1 MNSIPRFETFTRLGF
16 AARGLLYILM
26 GYLAIEAGRSLG
38 TSDVLRT
45 MAGGGLGRVVLG
57 LVGLGLLAY
66 GAWRLAEAALDLEG
80 SGEGL
85 KGKAVRAGHG
95 GSGVVHVLL
104 GLLALGLTFGI
115 GMGGGGGGA
124 GAAGGG
130 SDGAQTATAWV
141 LGLPAGE
148 WLVRLVAVGFI
159 VGGLG
164 EWLQAYKLGF
174 LKQLDGRAQG
184 RAWVKWIGR
193 LGYAARGVL
202 FILAG
207 LFYWRAAATENPREA
222 GGLGEALGSLSGWA
236 QLLVAAGLVLFGVFS
251 LVQAMYRRITNPQV
265 VERLKG
271 AAGRSGGGRGATR
284 AAARRG

>member
-45 MAGGGLGRVVLG
+45 LAGGGPSRVVLG

-66 GAWRLAEAALDLEG
+66 GAWRVAEAALDLEG

-85 KGKAVRAGHG
+85 KGKAVRAGHA
-95 GSGVVHVLL
+95 GSGLVHILL
-104 GLLALGLTFGI
+104 GLLALGLTLGI

-124 GAAGGG
+124 EGGG
-130 SDGAQTATAWV
+130 SEGAQTATAWL
-141 LGLPAGE
+141 LGLPAGD
-148 WLVRLVAVGFI
+148 WLVRLIAVGFV

-174 LKQLDGRAQG
+174 LKQLDERARGRG
-184 RAWVKWIGR
+184 WVKWTGR

-207 LFYWRAAATENPREA
+207 LFYWRAAATENPAQA
-222 GGLGEALGSLSGWA
+222 GGLGEALGALSGWA
-236 QLLVAAGLVLFGVFS
+236 QILVAAGLVMFGVFS
-251 LVQAMYRRITNPQV
+251 LVQAAYRRITNPQV
-265 VERLKG
+265 VERLRA
-271 AAGRSGGGRGATR
+271 AAGPRGRGAPGPV
-284 AAARRG
+284 ARGR

>member
-1 MNSIPRFETFTRLGF
+1 VNPIPRFETFTRLGF

-45 MAGGGLGRVVLG
+45 MAGGGLTRVVLG

-95 GSGVVHVLL
+95 GSGLVHVLL

-115 GMGGGGGGA
+115 GTGEGGGGA
-124 GAAGGG
+124 GGGG
-130 SDGAQTATAWV
+130 GGAQTATAWL

-148 WLVRLVAVGFI
+148 WLVRLIAAGFV

-174 LKQLDGRAQG
+174 LKQLDERARG
-184 RAWVKWIGR
+184 RAWVKWTGR

-207 LFYWRAAATENPREA
+207 VFYWRAAATENPQAA
-222 GGLGEALGSLSGWA
+222 GGLGEALGALSGWA

-251 LVQAMYRRITNPQV
+251 LVQALYRRITNPQV
-265 VERLKG
+265 VERLRG
-271 AAGRSGGGRGATR
+271 AAGRSGGGRGAAR
-284 AAARRG
+284 AAAGRR